1 MRFINIDS
9 EYYNADY
16 IQSYYFTTGQK
27 MRVFFKDGEPK
38 TVDAKNRRYWEAEM
52 SGAAYV
58 VQVIPCET
66 PVWAVWV
73 NDDDTHYAERVTSLV
88 YARMEE
94 YTPCTYATAILQLKI
109 HLILLVYITKP
120 VSASSINWSGLTPM
134 KRGKPMLK
142 LLEPTQP
149 FDYLKAYARMLIKW
163 AERNGGIE
171 PKTPYDKMQFAYL
184 VVKAAILRKDGD
196 DLDEDFQYY
205 QDAMTYLAS
214 LTPLQLVT
222 TFPPEKIY
230 DGKRWQCKD
239 YYSTMEAVNVLR
251 QNEPIGEAIFNLLCD
266 YQNEDIRTLMVKLMC
281 VTSAMYRAQT
291 GKDMLVEFFEQQGTP
306 LTTYRRCKDPVT
318 GQEYMLGSDGRTHPI
333 EPRLRLI

>member
-1 MRFINIDS
+1 
-9 EYYNADY
+9 
-16 IQSYYFTTGQK
+16 
-27 MRVFFKDGEPK
+27 
-38 TVDAKNRRYWEAEM
+38 
-52 SGAAYV
+52 
-58 VQVIPCET
+58 
-66 PVWAVWV
+66 
-73 NDDDTHYAERVTSLV
+73 
-88 YARMEE
+88 
-94 YTPCTYATAILQLKI
+94 
-109 HLILLVYITKP
+109 
-120 VSASSINWSGLTPM
+120 
-134 KRGKPMLK
+134 MLK

-239 YYSTMEAVNVLR
+239 YYSTMETVNALP
-251 QNEPIGEAIFNLLCD
+251 QDEPIGEAIFNLLCD
-266 YQNEDIRTLMVKLMC
+266 YQNEDIRTLVVKLMC
-281 VTSAMYRAQT
+281 ATSAMYRAQT